1 MSDYFNEI
9 IGNYFTK
16 EEWDLWAK
24 GEFNL
29 FDNYVKR
36 VGMSEADADRLRKR
50 FRTTSKMTP
59 YQEFV
64 EKPLDISKILRYDKK
79 DNK

>member
-1 MSDYFNEI
+1 MSKDSLVAEIFNDL
-9 IGNYFTK
+9 FTK

-36 VGMSEADADRLRKR
+36 IGMSKEDADRLRNG
-50 FRTTSKMTP
+50 
-59 YQEFV
+59 
-64 EKPLDISKILRYDKK
+64 KPTQKLKPPPITQ
-79 DNK
+79 NKSYERI